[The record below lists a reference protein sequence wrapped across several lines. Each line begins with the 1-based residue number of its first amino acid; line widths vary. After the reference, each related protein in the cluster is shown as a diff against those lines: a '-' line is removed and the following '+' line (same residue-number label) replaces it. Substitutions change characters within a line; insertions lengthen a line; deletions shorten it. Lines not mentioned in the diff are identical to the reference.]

1 MYYYSDAGAKTVPRG
16 VLLDVAVLA
25 TKTTIRVGIFI
36 SPPYWSSSLT
46 SGRSSLLNLHPC
58 WSAVVS
64 LCPVS
69 TVLIY
74 STCVCSDQTLDISA
88 H

>member
-1 MYYYSDAGAKTVPRG
+1 MYYYSDAGCKTVPRG
-16 VLLDVAVLA
+16 VLLDVAVPCYKDNYLG
-25 TKTTIRVGIFI
+25 RYFYI
-36 SPPYWSSSLT
+36 SALSSLT
-46 SGRSSLLNLHPC
+46 SGRSSLLNSHRC

-64 LCPVS
+64 LGPVS
-69 TVLIY
+69 TVLIC